1 MQSRRD
7 QAQAQSYMVGR
18 LTAALVMGEPEA
30 LENPHRRMLTGILAG
45 LLIGCLVTGGFV
57 VYGLLRPGG
66 ATGWQKPGTLI
77 AEKESGGRFIL
88 VDGQL
93 RPVHNYA
100 SAALIFGGRPAVVR
114 ASAASLNEV
123 PRGLPL
129 GIVGAPDSL
138 PPVDGLAGIS
148 WSACALGR
156 AGGAGSPGTGTMLIL
171 SADDGG
177 TPVRADAG
185 FTVAAPDGR
194 TFLVTEG
201 RRMALTEPWIPRVL
215 GYPAAPTIAPGWLDQ
230 LPAGP
235 DVKPIV
241 VADRGEPGPVVDGR
255 PTRIG
260 QVFVARVVGTPD
272 RYFVLQRDGLSAAGE
287 TAVALLLGDP
297 ATSAAYPDEPVR
309 PRELTAGAL
318 AALPVSNRD
327 PLPAGLP
334 TRPPVPVTPPT
345 GQTWCAER
353 HTPDGPV
360 TVTTRP
366 VPNGIVPGD
375 TPGFDRTAHT
385 AVAVWVDPGTG
396 GLVRQGRPG
405 QANGTS
411 FFLVTDAG
419 VKYPIASADAAE
431 ALGYPLAAA
440 RTVPAPLLA
449 LLATGPLLDP
459 AAARR

>member
-45 LLIGCLVTGGFV
+45 LLIGGLAAGGFV
-57 VYGLLRPGG
+57 VFGLLRPGG

-100 SAALIFGGRPAVVR
+100 SAALIFGERPAVVR
-114 ASAASLNEV
+114 ASAASLTSV

-129 GIVGAPDSL
+129 GIVGAPDTL
-138 PPVDGLAGIS
+138 PPADGLAGVT
-148 WSACALGR
+148 WSACVLGPVGVTEPER
-156 AGGAGSPGTGTMLIL
+156 TGTMLIL
-171 SADDGG
+171 GRDGGG
-177 TPVRADAG
+177 TPVRADGG
-185 FTVAAPDGR
+185 FTVNAGGQ
-194 TFLVTEG
+194 TYLVAEG
-201 RRMALTEPWIPRVL
+201 RRMALAEPWIPRVL
-215 GYPAAPTIAPGWLDQ
+215 GYPAAPTVPAGWLDQ

-241 VADRGEPGPVVDGR
+241 IAGLGEPGPVVDGR

-272 RYFVLQRDGLSAAGE
+272 RYFVLRRDGLSAAGD

-297 ATSAAYPDEPVR
+297 ATAAAYPDEPVR

-318 AALPVSNRD
+318 AGLAVSAGD

-334 TRPPVPVTPPT
+334 VRPPVPVTPPT

-353 HTPDGPV
+353 HTPEGPV
-360 TVTTRP
+360 VITTRSVP
-366 VPNGIVPGD
+366 VGMVPGD
-375 TPGFDRTAHT
+375 VPGFDRAGPT
-385 AVAVWVDPGTG
+385 AVAVSVDPGAG

-405 QANGTS
+405 QASGTS

-419 VKYPIASADAAE
+419 VKYPIASADAAT
-431 ALGYPLAAA
+431 ALGFPLDAAQ
-440 RTVPAPLLA
+440 TVPAPVLA
-449 LLATGPLLDP
+449 LLATGPVLDP

>member
-1 MQSRRD
+1 
-7 QAQAQSYMVGR
+7 MVSR

-30 LENPHRRMLTGILAG
+30 LENPHRRVLTGALAG
-45 LLIGCLVTGGFV
+45 LLIGCLVAGGFV
-57 VYGLLRPGG
+57 VFGLLRPGG
-66 ATGWQKPGTLI
+66 ATSWQRPGTLI
-77 AEKESGGRFIL
+77 AEKESGARFIL

-100 SAALIFGGRPAVVR
+100 SASLIFGERPAVVR
-114 ASAASLNEV
+114 ASAASLGSV
-123 PRGLPL
+123 PRGLPI

-138 PPVDGLAGIS
+138 PGSGSLAGVTWI
-148 WSACALGR
+148 ACALGP
-156 AGGAGSPGTGTMLIL
+156 ADGSGPGRTGTMLIL
-171 SADDGG
+171 S
-177 TPVRADAG
+177 RADAG
-185 FTVAAPDGR
+185 TPVPADGGFTVAGPGGRTYLVADGR
-194 TFLVTEG
+194 RL
-201 RRMALTEPWIPRVL
+201 ALTEAWIPRVL
-215 GYPAAPTIAPGWLDQ
+215 GYPAAPDVSPGWLDQ

-241 VADRGEPGPVVDGR
+241 IAGRGEAGPVVDGR

-297 ATSAAYPDEPVR
+297 ATAAAYPDEPVR

-318 AALPVSNRD
+318 ARLAVSAQE

-334 TRPPVPVTPPT
+334 ERPPVPVTLLV

-353 HTPDGPV
+353 PTPDGPV
-360 TVTTRP
+360 VITARP

-375 TPGFDRTAHT
+375 TTGIERAAHT
-385 AVAVWVDPGTG
+385 AVAVAVDAGMG
-396 GLVRQGRPG
+396 GLVRQGRAG
-405 QANGTS
+405 QAPGTS
-411 FFLVTDAG
+411 YFLVTDAG
-419 VKYPIASADAAE
+419 VKYPIAGADAAE
-431 ALGYPLAAA
+431 ALGFPLEAAQN
-440 RTVPAPLLA
+440 VPAPLLA
-449 LLATGPLLDP
+449 LLATGPVLDP